1 MQTILTYSNYSYS
14 ILSEADVSL
23 SHFSDQITAKTG
35 VPQDSQ
41 RLIINGRQLSSG
53 VEFADLIDVDQT
65 NFVKL
70 QLRLLGG
77 KGGFGALLRTSKGTK
92 KTTNFGACR
101 DLNGRR
107 LKDIQLEQKLQE
119 IEAKKD
125 ATESE
130 KNSNKV
136 EKEFDPTPK
145 VDNKK
150 EVLDREIREQRNEIL
165 QNVTSAMDQGFA
177 IIKEKKKVSKE
188 KKRKREEVKLPDDLW
203 DNFGLVPSEDEE
215 ESNGKKK
222 KKKLEDEKE
231 DDNSDKK

>member
-1 MQTILTYSNYSYS
+1 MQAIVSYANNSYS
-14 ILSEADVSL
+14 ILSAVDVSL
-23 SHFSDQITAKTG
+23 SCFSDQITSKTG
-35 VPQDSQ
+35 VPQESQ
-41 RLIINGRQLSSG
+41 RLIINGRQLSSEL
-53 VEFADLIDVDQT
+53 EFSELLDVDQT
-65 NFVKL
+65 NFVQL

-119 IEAKKD
+119 MEAKK
-125 ATESE
+125 EENENE
-130 KNSNKV
+130 KNQNKV
-136 EKEFDPTPK
+136 QKEIDPTPK

-150 EVLDREIREQRNEIL
+150 EVLDREIRDQRNEIL

-177 IIKEKKKVSKE
+177 IAKEKKKASKE
-188 KKRKREEVKLPDDLW
+188 KKRKRDEVKLPDDLW

-215 ESNGKKK
+215 EEGNGKKK
-222 KKKLEDEKE
+222 KKKEDNNSDEK
-231 DDNSDKK
+231 

>member
-1 MQTILTYSNYSYS
+1 
-14 ILSEADVSL
+14 
-23 SHFSDQITAKTG
+23 
-35 VPQDSQ
+35 VPQESQ
-41 RLIINGRQLSSG
+41 RLIINGRQLSSE
-53 VEFADLIDVDQT
+53 VEFSDQIDVHQT
-65 NFVKL
+65 NFVQL

-125 ATESE
+125 ATENE

-136 EKEFDPTPK
+136 AKEIDPTPK
-145 VDNKK
+145 VDSKK
-150 EVLDREIREQRNEIL
+150 EVLDREIRDQRNEIL

-177 IIKEKKKVSKE
+177 IVKEKKKVSKE

-203 DNFGLVPSEDEE
+203 DNFGLVQSENEGED

-222 KKKLEDEKE
+222 KKKSNEKE
-231 DDNSDKK
+231 DNAEKK

>member
-1 MQTILTYSNYSYS
+1 MQVVLSYS
-14 ILSEADVSL
+14 INSYSIFSESDVSL
-23 SHFSDQITAKTG
+23 SYFSDQVTSKTG
-35 VPQDSQ
+35 VPRESQ
-41 RLIINGRQLSSG
+41 RLIINGRQLSSE
-53 VEFADLIDVDQT
+53 VEFAELIDVHQT
-65 NFVKL
+65 NFVQL

-125 ATESE
+125 STENE
-130 KNSNKV
+130 KNSTKV
-136 EKEFDPTPK
+136 AKEIDPTPK

-165 QNVTSAMDQGFA
+165 QNVNSAMDQGFA
-177 IIKEKKKVSKE
+177 IVKEKKKVSKE

-203 DNFGLVPSEDEE
+203 DNFGLVQSEDEGE
-215 ESNGKKK
+215 ESDGEKK
-222 KKKLEDEKE
+222 KKKLNEVENNVEK
-231 DDNSDKK
+231 

>member
-1 MQTILTYSNYSYS
+1 MQTILSYS
-14 ILSEADVSL
+14 TNSYSFLSEVDVSL
-23 SHFSDQITAKTG
+23 SLFSDQITSKTG
-35 VPQDSQ
+35 VPPKSQ
-41 RLIINGRQLSSG
+41 RLIINGRQVSSEL
-53 VEFADLIDVDQT
+53 EFSEIIDAHQT
-65 NFVKL
+65 NFVQL

-125 ATESE
+125 ATENE

-136 EKEFDPTPK
+136 AKEIDPTPK
-145 VDNKK
+145 VDSKK
-150 EVLDREIREQRNEIL
+150 EVLDREIRDQRNEIL

-177 IIKEKKKVSKE
+177 IVKEKKKVSKE

-203 DNFGLVPSEDEE
+203 DNFGLEHSEEEGE

-222 KKKLEDEKE
+222 KKLSKN
-231 DDNSDKK
+231 DDSDK